1 MDSSEHSWVLMS
13 SSCSACIS
21 RTMCHIAR
29 AERIAHLYYIIW
41 WGYSTRWAKRNGN
54 TAQPQEIE
62 MSERL
67 WGTGMRHC
75 CCGSSNTLS
84 QAVGLT
90 GNVIVMWQIPIIIQK
105 SESVCFSHICSSSV
119 DEWLYVGRGSCTEE
133 LFQSQISVQSSLETK
148 ARRFYTTVSACT

>member
-1 MDSSEHSWVLMS
+1 MFHGTRNLMHGLFGTLLSSHEQQLLSVY
-13 SSCSACIS
+13 
-21 RTMCHIAR
+21 
-29 AERIAHLYYIIW
+29 IAHNVPYRESRENCTPFRIIISYD
-41 WGYSTRWAKRNGN
+41 GDSLQSTRWAKRNGN

-75 CCGSSNTLS
+75 CSNTLS

-119 DEWLYVGRGSCTEE
+119 DE
-133 LFQSQISVQSSLETK
+133 
-148 ARRFYTTVSACT
+148 